1 MRRSA
6 VLRGALHPLCQLT
19 VLMALTAGAA
29 AQTTGPWVI
38 GGQGGTPWQ
47 TAVQSWIALDDT
59 VRPGAVQ
66 PLEIPRNWSMVREI
80 VRSGAVTDFKNLFG
94 YRWAST
100 KGPRLLESDT
110 LRVGWHP
117 RMWQNGGTDANAGPT
132 MKALVDGDGL
142 AAAFTHRGRAD
153 GMPNSAT
160 FFTFDLGVPVPVDSV
175 VFFPPQSGLTS
186 DNQRQRELFPSIFEV
201 SRTNTPVEWLIFE
214 DENVSTGTTGY
225 HALDEIMGTTFANNT
240 SIVSL
245 TSDLAF
251 TRFLRFRFGE
261 EIRTMMLAEIQVF
274 GRGYPQE
281 ARYVSEPHFFGE
293 PVSLGAVSWKF
304 TRYRQTSS
312 GTIVEDPSAPV
323 KLSLRTRAGS
333 DDEPRAYFIFDDL
346 GRLLEVPKS
355 DYFSAPRITERFS
368 EGVAGFRALRG
379 EDDTNWNNW
388 SVSYDQSGDQNRS
401 SDGRPYLQF
410 RFDIVTE
417 DPLAFAVLDSV
428 AFEVSPLLADSA
440 LAEISLDGVSAG
452 GAGNLEVP
460 LGQDTTF
467 VYDIRTVAGAGSQGY
482 DGVELDVPPAARFVD
497 LEIDGV
503 GVERGVDYELVET
516 VGLLRFTLSQA
527 VRRDASFRVRFRS
540 AIFQASVFL
549 EGRIFNSDPESL
561 LLPQSIEA
569 GDARADVMSNAVQ
582 VIALNTRFEV
592 LPNITLSTPAITPN
606 GDGTNDRA
614 GIGFNLFGVTDGKLL
629 VEVYDLA
636 GRRVRV
642 VFSERATSGPY
653 RPSWDGRDEAGNVVV
668 PGIYLIRVE
677 VDVDEGSLTRVQPL
691 AVVY

>member
-1 MRRSA
+1 MRRR
-6 VLRGALHPLCQLT
+6 VLQPGWLPLLI
-19 VLMALTAGAA
+19 LMATSAA
-29 AQTTGPWVI
+29 TAQTSTGAWVV
-38 GGQGGTPWQ
+38 GGQSGTPWKD
-47 TAVQSWIALDDT
+47 AVQSWIALDDT
-59 VRPGAVQ
+59 VRPGSVQ
-66 PLEIPRNWSMVREI
+66 PVEIPRNWSVTREI
-80 VRSGAVTDFKNLFG
+80 VRSGAVTTLRNLFG

-117 RMWQNGGTDANAGPT
+117 RMWQSGGTNANAPGT
-132 MKALVDGDGL
+132 MTSLVDGDVL

-153 GMPNSAT
+153 GLPNSQT

-186 DNQRQRELFPSIFEV
+186 DNQRQRELFPSIYEV

-225 HALDEIMGTTFANNT
+225 HALDDILGTTFANNT
-240 SIVSL
+240 SVVSL
-245 TSDLAF
+245 TGDLEF
-251 TRFLRFRFGE
+251 TRFLRFKFGE

-281 ARYVSEPHFFGE
+281 ARYISTPHFFGE
-293 PVSLGAVSWKF
+293 PVSLGAVRWHF
-304 TRYRQTSS
+304 TRYRQTPS
-312 GTIVEDPSAPV
+312 GAIIEDPSAPV
-323 KLSLRTRAGS
+323 ELSLRTRAGS
-333 DDEPRAYFIFDDL
+333 DDEPTAYFIFDDL

-379 EDDTNWNNW
+379 DDVTNWNNW
-388 SVSYDQSGDQNRS
+388 SVPYERSGDQNRS
-401 SDGRPYLQF
+401 SDGSPYLQF

-440 LAEISLDGVSAG
+440 LAEISIDGTSVRAG
-452 GAGNLEVP
+452 GVEVP

-467 VYDIRTVAGAGSQGY
+467 AYDIRTVARSGSPLGY
-482 DGVELDVPPAARFVD
+482 DGVELDVPPAARFVS

-503 GVERGVDYELVET
+503 TVERGVAFELVESP
-516 VGLLRFTLSQA
+516 GLMRFTLAEPIQ
-527 VRRDASFRVRFRS
+527 RDASFRVRFRS

-549 EGRIFNSDPESL
+549 EGRIFNSDPASP

-569 GDARADVMSNAVQ
+569 GNARADVLTDAVQ
-582 VIALNTRFEV
+582 VIALDTRFRV
-592 LPNITLSTPAITPN
+592 LPQIALSTPAITPN
-606 GDGTNDRA
+606 GDGVNDQV
-614 GIGFNLFGVTDGKLL
+614 GIGFNLFGVTDGELL

-636 GRRVRV
+636 GRRVRA
-642 VFSERATSGPY
+642 VFSGRAASGPY
-653 RPSWDGRDEAGNVVV
+653 NSIWDGRDDNGNVVA
-668 PGIYLIRVE
+668 PGLFLIRVE

-691 AVVY
+691 AVAY